1 MEGMVTAMDDMPLH
15 DLVRPQSAN
24 ELREVVGRAATGKL
38 GLFPIGGGTMMHVGR
53 PPSRQGIG
61 IDLTGM
67 NQVVDYPARDMTIT
81 VQAGITMARL
91 NEILAAER
99 QRLPIDVPQ
108 PTRATVGGSIAC
120 NISGPRRLGF
130 GTFRDYVIGI
140 RFLDDQGREVQGGGR
155 VVKNVAGYDLCKL
168 HTGAFGSLGIIT
180 QVTLKLRPMPEA
192 HASVTFSCPVTSL
205 GEMLDRLH
213 ASATRPAYVDAEGMG
228 GDRCRIV
235 VGFEDN
241 APAVAWQVEQI
252 QREFPQTAMEIARDH
267 VADDRVR
274 ALTERMHS
282 PAVWS
287 WKASLPSSAVAGF
300 VQNLPQSGVEWQAQA
315 LSGIVWGRAARDLSM
330 SQAAHELESL
340 RRVAEVAGGS
350 VVVWR
355 CPIDWKT
362 QLDPYGKERPDWRLM
377 QAVKRQVDPHNLF
390 NPGRF
395 IFS

>member
-1 MEGMVTAMDDMPLH
+1 MTAMDGMPLH

-24 ELREVVGRAATGKL
+24 ELQQVVGRAATEKF

-53 PPSRQGIG
+53 PPSRSGIG

-108 PTRATVGGSIAC
+108 PQRATVGGSIAC
-120 NISGPRRLGF
+120 NMSGPRRLGF

-140 RFLDDQGREVQGGGR
+140 RFIDDQGHEVQGGGR

-168 HTGAFGSLGIIT
+168 HTGALGSLGIIT

-192 HASVTFSCPVTSL
+192 HVSVTFSCPVSSL
-205 GEMLDRLH
+205 GETLDRLH
-213 ASATRPAYVDAEGMG
+213 ASATRPAYVEAEGMG
-228 GDRCRIV
+228 GDRCQIV

-241 APAVAWQVEQI
+241 AAAVAWQVDQI
-252 QREFPQTAMEIARDH
+252 QREFPQTAMDIARENA
-267 VADDRVR
+267 ADDRVC

-282 PAVWS
+282 PAAWS

-300 VQNLPQSGVEWQAQA
+300 VRNLAKGGFEWQAQA
-315 LSGIVWGRAARDLSM
+315 LSGIVWGRAVRDMSIDQAR
-330 SQAAHELESL
+330 HELEGF
-340 RRVAEVAGGS
+340 RRVAAAVGGS